1 MGAWGNDGKSGNHYT
16 AADLKD
22 VYAAAM
28 KNGLN
33 LWDTAVVYGMGTSEN
48 ILGELAK
55 DTLPIIG
62 VTKVHHVE
70 DAAKAAWNDDGW
82 TMEALKVH
90 YKTLV
95 RY

>member
-1 MGAWGNDGKSGNHYT
+1 MNCLPKIAMGAWAWGNDGTFGNHYT

-55 DTLPIIG
+55 DTPREELIFS
-62 VTKVHHVE
+62 TKFTPQIE
-70 DAAKAAWNDDGW
+70 DQ
-82 TMEALKVH
+82 TPQVM
-90 YKTLV
+90 
-95 RY
+95 